1 MTLLLCGLTSDRLQ
15 CRAHLRQTSVEL
27 QIRRRS
33 ATRSGAQ
40 VTYRICGALPLF
52 FLLLSASHM
61 LAFLFATIKRMRLK
75 SIELS
80 GFKSFAR
87 KTELQF
93 SSAVTSIVGPNGSG
107 KSNIAESFRFV
118 LGEQSMKSMR
128 GRRGEDMI
136 WNGSN
141 VQPRGGRAS
150 VKLVFDNSD
159 RALNLDFD
167 DVSIE
172 RVVHR
177 DGVNEYVLNGSI
189 VRLRDIAELL
199 SQANIGS
206 TGHHIISQGEADR
219 ILSATAKERRHMVE
233 DALGLTSFLYKREEA
248 HRKLEKTAVNI
259 REVEGLRRELAP
271 HLKFLQSQV
280 KKIEDSQKLRD
291 DLVSKYLEYLKRE
304 SIYLRINRELIDAQ
318 YEAPKREHAAIDQ
331 KVSFL
336 RLQLSEKR
344 DDARTMELVRLEEK
358 GRSTQTR
365 RDSAG
370 RELGRVE
377 GELTAEERIL
387 KVIEETVPGEQV
399 RVFVTHIESELA
411 ESFGLAEAEL
421 KTRVM
426 QLIEFVRDFLQRIT
440 RVEKIREGR
449 SKEELTERK
458 AELEEMLATMVE
470 EESRITTEVA
480 ALRTSIEGEKDANRE
495 AERELFAA
503 MARRSELE
511 VTLNGLR
518 NKKELLTR
526 EEEMFKSEM
535 GEAVTIVGRAVHDFE
550 QTLVR
555 DARGEICTD
564 IHILDEP
571 RAIQEDR
578 RKKIERQKIR
588 LEEAGLGNAAEV
600 LREHAEALERD
611 NFLARELTDLT
622 FSTQSLNILISE
634 LTQTLSVRF
643 GEGIA
648 KINTEFN
655 SFFTLMFAG
664 GSAALKL
671 VEAKSPRKNEKHL
684 DILEDETSEGYD
696 SEDESDEDEPEEGI
710 DITITLPHKRLKG
723 LHVLSGGERALTSIA
738 LIFAMS
744 QVNPPPFL
752 ILDETDAALD
762 EANSRRYGEMIST
775 LAKKSQLILITHNRE
790 TMSRAGILYGI
801 TMGSDGVSKLLS
813 VKFEDALA
821 VAK

>member
-1 MTLLLCGLTSDRLQ
+1 
-15 CRAHLRQTSVEL
+15 
-27 QIRRRS
+27 
-33 ATRSGAQ
+33 
-40 VTYRICGALPLF
+40 
-52 FLLLSASHM
+52 
-61 LAFLFATIKRMRLK
+61 MRLK

-93 SSAVTSIVGPNGSG
+93 SSAITSIVGPNGSG

-141 VQPRGGRAS
+141 AQPRGSRAS

-167 DVSIE
+167 DVAIE

-177 DGVNEYVLNGSI
+177 DGANEYLLNGSQ
-189 VRLRDIAELL
+189 VRLRDISELL

-206 TGHHIISQGEADR
+206 SGHHIISQGEADR
-219 ILSATAKERRHMVE
+219 ILSASAKERRQMIE
-233 DALGLTSFLYKREEA
+233 DALGLTAFLYKREEA
-248 HRKLEKTAVNI
+248 HRKLEKTAENV

-291 DLVSKYLEYLKRE
+291 DLALKYREYLKRE
-304 SIYLRINRELIDAQ
+304 SVYLRVTKGMLEAE
-318 YEAPKREHAAIDQ
+318 YESPSHEHTSMNEKI
-331 KVSFL
+331 STL
-336 RLQLSEKR
+336 RLQLAKKNNDVGAS
-344 DDARTMELVRLEEK
+344 ELVHLEEE
-358 GRSTQTR
+358 GRSIVRR
-365 RDSAG
+365 RDTAG
-370 RELGRVE
+370 RELGRIE
-377 GELTAEERIL
+377 GELSAEARIAR
-387 KVIEETVPGEQV
+387 VVEEALPAGEV
-399 RVFVTHIESELA
+399 RQFVSEV
-411 ESFGLAEAEL
+411 EAEL
-421 KTRVM
+421 SASLALGEVDLKMRISELM
-426 QLIEFVRDFLQRIT
+426 QKAKDFLRRMT
-440 RVEKIREGR
+440 RVEQVSGGR
-449 SKEELTERK
+449 SKEELMARK
-458 AELEEMLATMVE
+458 EELEQQLTQLIE
-470 EESRITTEVA
+470 EERVVTEKVTH
-480 ALRTSIEGEKDANRE
+480 LRTSLESEKDASRE

-511 VTLNGLR
+511 TKLNGLR
-518 NKKELLTR
+518 SRREMIER
-526 EEEMFKSEM
+526 EEVAFKNEV
-535 GEAVTIVGRAVHDFE
+535 GEAAAIVGRAVADFE
-550 QTLVR
+550 DVVVSTQGGGI
-555 DARGEICTD
+555 ATD
-564 IHILDEP
+564 VQIADEERP
-571 RAIQEDR
+571 AQIERH
-578 RKKIERQKIR
+578 KKIERLKIR
-588 LEEAGLGNAAEV
+588 LEEAGLGNATEI
-600 LREHAEALERD
+600 LREHQETVERD
-611 NFLARELTDLT
+611 EFLSRELADLA

-634 LTQTLSVRF
+634 LTNTLGARF
-643 GEGIA
+643 ADGIT

-655 SFFTLMFAG
+655 MFFTLMFGG

-671 VEAKSPRKNEKHL
+671 IEAKAPKQKRPTNE
-684 DILEDETSEGYD
+684 DSFEDEPAFADGFGEAD
-696 SEDESDEDEPEEGI
+696 DEPEEGV
-710 DITITLPHKRLKG
+710 DIAITLPHKRLKG
-723 LHVLSGGERALTSIA
+723 LHALSGGERALTSIA

-762 EANSRRYGEMIST
+762 EANSRRYGDMIST
-775 LAKKSQLILITHNRE
+775 LARKSQLILITHNRE